1 MASTNATAEKEGKGV
16 KVLAVEDNPGDYR
29 LIEDM
34 LQEARFGFYH
44 IQNSDRMSKTIDV
57 LENETFDL
65 ILLDLNIIDSK
76 GLTTF
81 KTLHHRFPKVP
92 IVVLTGGLDEDLA
105 MKAIEGRRPGLS
117 FQERTVPQDPGQGG
131 PLCDRTKK
139 NGRGHQG
146 ERGTVQI
153 TI

>member
-29 LIEDM
+29 LIKDM
-34 LQEARFGFYH
+34 LQDARFGFYH

-76 GLTTF
+76 GLTT
-81 KTLHHRFPKVP
+81 
-92 IVVLTGGLDEDLA
+92 
-105 MKAIEGRRPGLS
+105 
-117 FQERTVPQDPGQGG
+117 
-131 PLCDRTKK
+131 
-139 NGRGHQG
+139 
-146 ERGTVQI
+146 VQNSPS
-153 TI
+153 